1 MHIIGVTKITA
12 EAVIQMM
19 GDYPYEGYDAGCI
32 CKNFGEQELSRPFGK
47 SIFYEGTGWYRG
59 CRTSA
64 EYAGG
69 WQSCPGIQGLPH
81 S

>member
-32 CKNFGEQELSRPFGK
+32 CKNFGEQELSRPFWK
-47 SIFYEGTGWYRG
+47 SIFYLFVRYHR
-59 CRTSA
+59 C
-64 EYAGG
+64 
-69 WQSCPGIQGLPH
+69 
-81 S
+81 